1 MLEIFIPSLLQLMI
15 WLFHS
20 IIHFIILKGG
30 ARVEASIHEQLLA
43 LSEPEFQKFSS
54 SLLPGTSN
62 ILGVRLPILR
72 KLAKK
77 IIRGDWRAYLASAQ
91 DQSFEE
97 IMLQGMVIG
106 YVRADLPELL
116 HRIAAF
122 VPKIDNWSV
131 CDSFCSGLKIAREEP
146 EAIWNFIQPYLHTE
160 LEFEARFGVVMLLFY
175 FIEERHIRR
184 VLALLNQI
192 PAKGYYA
199 RMAVAWA
206 ISICFVQF
214 PELTMKYLKE
224 ENSLDD
230 FTYQKALQKITE
242 SNCVNSER
250 KAVIRKMK
258 NQNRK

>member
-1 MLEIFIPSLLQLMI
+1 
-15 WLFHS
+15 
-20 IIHFIILKGG
+20 
-30 ARVEASIHEQLLA
+30 
-43 LSEPEFQKFSS
+43 
-54 SLLPGTSN
+54 
-62 ILGVRLPILR
+62 
-72 KLAKK
+72 
-77 IIRGDWRAYLASAQ
+77 
-91 DQSFEE
+91 
-97 IMLQGMVIG
+97 
-106 YVRADLPELL
+106 
-116 HRIAAF
+116 
-122 VPKIDNWSV
+122 
-131 CDSFCSGLKIAREEP
+131 
-146 EAIWNFIQPYLHTE
+146 
-160 LEFEARFGVVMLLFY
+160 MLLFY

>member
-1 MLEIFIPSLLQLMI
+1 M
-15 WLFHS
+15 
-20 IIHFIILKGG
+20 
-30 ARVEASIHEQLLA
+30 
-43 LSEPEFQKFSS
+43 
-54 SLLPGTSN
+54 
-62 ILGVRLPILR
+62 
-72 KLAKK
+72 
-77 IIRGDWRAYLASAQ
+77 
-91 DQSFEE
+91 
-97 IMLQGMVIG
+97 
-106 YVRADLPELL
+106 
-116 HRIAAF
+116 
-122 VPKIDNWSV
+122 
-131 CDSFCSGLKIAREEP
+131 KIAREEP

-160 LEFEARFGVVMLLFY
+160 REFEARFGVVMLLFY